1 MLRYVAAIFVALALI
16 GCSKPI
22 GRLDALNGCYEGEG
36 SPDFMRPPVH
46 WAFRIADGL
55 ISDRTGKTMS
65 RVTLARTA
73 SSMTAVT
80 FSPGIRIT
88 DDEHKAT
95 TVVAGDTVSG
105 AAYLLR
111 GRPIIR
117 LRDDWG
123 SVMKRTS
130 CGPKVWP

>member
-1 MLRYVAAIFVALALI
+1 MLRNAAALSVALALI
-16 GCSKPI
+16 GCSNPI

-46 WAFRIADGL
+46 WAFRIADGV
-55 ISDRTGKTMS
+55 IADRAGKTLS
-65 RVTLARTA
+65 RVTLARTMA
-73 SSMTAVT
+73 SMTAVT

-88 DDEHKAT
+88 VDEHKGS

-123 SVMKRTS
+123 HVMKRTS
-130 CGPKVWP
+130 CGPKV